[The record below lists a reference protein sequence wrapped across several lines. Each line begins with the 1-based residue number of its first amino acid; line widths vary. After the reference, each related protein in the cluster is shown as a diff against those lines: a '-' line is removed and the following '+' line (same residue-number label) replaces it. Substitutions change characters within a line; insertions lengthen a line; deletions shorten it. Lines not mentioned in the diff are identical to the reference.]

1 MTGFGTA
8 RRETTKMVDSKHPE
22 YDHERPDQS
31 EIPLQSG
38 TNKFASQKGKFL
50 VCIAYLIQIIQG
62 MTGFGTNRRETCKIV
77 SSQSIIMGVFFVKMK
92 T

>member
-38 TNKFASQKGKFL
+38 TNKFASQKVTQFRMILTRLVFL
-50 VCIAYLIQIIQG
+50 GYDWFRYKQ
-62 MTGFGTNRRETCKIV
+62 T
-77 SSQSIIMGVFFVKMK
+77 
-92 T
+92 